1 MGGQKNDK
9 TVDDGD
15 DSEPVVF
22 EKIIYKLAKKWIA
35 GSTREE
41 AIQNAIKAN
50 ENKIDVILNF
60 LGEEITDKKTID
72 NTISEYTSLLN
83 LMDQNKILGSI
94 SVKPSQVGIILD
106 YDTCLKNFVQLSN
119 TVNSFNRFM
128 WIDVE
133 AYPLVEDT
141 LRLYLEILK
150 KTKNV
155 GVVVQ
160 SYLRRSMSDVMH
172 LLESGANIRLVKGA
186 YEGDNSIAFTSNSE
200 KTSNFIKLMEY
211 IFCNSHG
218 QEVIAIATH
227 DVTLIDKALELY
239 RLYKSKDQMKN
250 VEFQFL
256 KGIRD
261 DLKKSMIDDGYR
273 VGEYMPY
280 GQKWLPYSIRRIKE
294 RKRNLLLLGRSLF
307 DI

>member
-1 MGGQKNDK
+1 MSNQKNEK
-9 TVDDGD
+9 TVVDGEDD
-15 DSEPVVF
+15 EPIVF

-41 AIQNAIKAN
+41 AIKTAITAN
-50 ENKIDVILNF
+50 ENKINVILNF

-72 NTISEYTSLLN
+72 NTISEYTLLIN
-83 LMDQNKILGSI
+83 LMEQNRILGSI
-94 SVKPSQVGIILD
+94 SVKPSQLGLVLD
-106 YDTCLKNFVQLSN
+106 YDTCLKNLVQLSN

-200 KTSNFIKLMEY
+200 KTSNFTKLMEY

-218 QEVIAIATH
+218 
-227 DVTLIDKALELY
+227 K
-239 RLYKSKDQMKN
+239 
-250 VEFQFL
+250 
-256 KGIRD
+256 
-261 DLKKSMIDDGYR
+261 
-273 VGEYMPY
+273 
-280 GQKWLPYSIRRIKE
+280 
-294 RKRNLLLLGRSLF
+294 
-307 DI
+307 